1 MVRVFASHAEGLVFE
16 SSRDSRNSLKQVEIA
31 PLLKG
36 SATGVDDSGF
46 RLPLGTMEVTILN
59 GCPLS

>member
-1 MVRVFASHAEGLVFE
+1 MFASHAEGLVFE
-16 SSRDSRNSLKQVEIA
+16 SSRDRRKLLKQVEIA

-36 SATGVDDSGF
+36 SVTGVVDLGS
-46 RLPLGTMEVTILN
+46 RLPLGAMEVTNIN